1 MRLGG
6 HARNRIART
15 LSSAYAAGLLSEDT
29 YLHRVDHLLGA
40 QVIEP
45 DRLAGDLNFRRDR
58 WGWQAPALVRLRQRR
73 GISPPGA
80 DAVLAL
86 DWNGSTT
93 RLLVGRSRCCDVVLS
108 GPEVSRR
115 HALLRFRDGR
125 WIIQDLESTNG
136 TFVNDVRVGR
146 CELRPGDRLL
156 LGGGRPVLVD

>member
-1 MRLGG
+1 VRPGG

-58 WGWQAPALVRLRQRR
+58 WGWRAPPLERLRR
-73 GISPPGA
+73 GRGDPPPGE
-80 DAVLAL
+80 DPVLAL

-93 RLLVGRSRCCDVVLS
+93 RLLVGRSGCCDVVFP

-136 TFVNDVRVGR
+136 TFVNHVRVGR

-156 LGGGRPVLVD
+156 LGGGRAVVVD